1 MKKIVLLLFLAGALS
16 TGRGQELYPYTEPAS
31 NMPAK
36 ALAAKLN
43 TNFGYFSG
51 PLKQRYTPEVQ
62 AGFNK
67 YLMAHIGTTF
77 SNMHTEDLKWESVYA
92 TLKYRFLSKDE
103 VHKHFR
109 MALFAEGGYSK
120 NEASY
125 DELNI
130 FGDVSGLQA
139 GLIATELVNKFAASA
154 TASYIHSLA
163 PKGEHEH
170 YNPAE
175 KALSYSLSAGYLV
188 LPLEYTSYDQ
198 TNFNIYA
205 ELLGQK
211 ALDKDAYF
219 VDLAPA
225 IQLIFKSTAKLNV
238 GYRFELGGNAR
249 RNMDNSLMVSFEY
262 LFLNAL
268 KRK

>member
-1 MKKIVLLLFLAGALS
+1 MKKIGFLMLFAGALV
-16 TGRGQELYPYTEPAS
+16 RGEAQELFPYSEPAS
-31 NMPAK
+31 NMPTRS
-36 ALAAKLN
+36 LAIKLSSMYGN
-43 TNFGYFSG
+43 FSG
-51 PLKQRYTPEVQ
+51 LLKQRYTPELM

-67 YLMAHIGTTF
+67 DLMVHVGTTF
-77 SNMHTEDLKWESVYA
+77 SDMHTENIKWESVY
-92 TLKYRFLSKDE
+92 TYSKYRFLSNDE
-103 VHKHFR
+103 VHQHFR
-109 MALFAEGGYSK
+109 MAVFAEGGYSK
-120 NEASY
+120 NKAAF

-130 FGDVSGLQA
+130 TGDVSGLQA
-139 GLIATELVNKFAASA
+139 GVIATELVNKFAASA

-163 PKGEHEH
+163 PKDEHSH

-205 ELLGQK
+205 ELLGQR

-219 VDLAPA
+219 VDLAPSV
-225 IQLIFKSTAKLNV
+225 QFIFKSTAKLNV
-238 GYRFELGGNAR
+238 GYRFQLGGNAL
-249 RNMDNSLMVSFEY
+249 RNMDKSLMVSFEY

-268 KRK
+268 KKK